1 MSDNDLT
8 KQDEDLSAAEFIEE
22 EFRSQHRFGNWPE
35 VVGLI
40 FTAFV
45 CWLIFNF
52 RG

>member
-1 MSDNDLT
+1 MSDQDLT
-8 KQDEDLSAAEFIEE
+8 KQDEDISAPEFTAEEAFDE
-22 EFRSQHRFGNWPE
+22 RKFGNWPE